1 MSLFC
6 FTFYRD
12 SNMSC
17 SPNVKQTNKLKTTK
31 QKHRGVITLDHQ
43 SLRSGV
49 IFGSG
54 SGGGRERERLLE
66 GSKLMPAM

>member
-17 SPNVKQTNKLKTTK
+17 SRNVKQTNKLKTTK
-31 QKHRGVITLDHQ
+31 QKHPGVITLDHQ

-54 SGGGRERERLLE
+54 SGGRARAGEVIRRI
-66 GSKLMPAM
+66 